1 MSKKINFGKRITIR
15 IDVKDYDFIKHDFG
29 NVSDFIRKS
38 IKNTVKEKK
47 SLKSS

>member
-1 MSKKINFGKRITIR
+1 MTKKMNFGKRITIR
-15 IDVKDYDFIKHDFG
+15 IDVKDYDFIITDYG

-38 IKNTVKEKK
+38 IKSTIKQKK